1 MRRLST
7 ALLAL
12 FITLVFLTYM
22 VTYTVRYD
30 EVAILTTFEQ
40 ADEPDQAAID
50 RGENS
55 GSVIK
60 KPGLYFKFPW
70 PIQRVETYP
79 TRLQVLE
86 DQPEEIRLKDGNTV
100 IVNMAVTWRVD
111 DPLAFYRSLESVE
124 EAQQMLRPQMSDL
137 RKVLSQYRFD
147 QFVNEKP
154 EEVQLDQIE
163 LEIAE
168 TFRNQ
173 IAGLNYGI
181 AIEQVTMGKLLYNT
195 STATKVNERMTV
207 TQNRLAQSIRS
218 QGDAE
223 AQSIRTEAINT
234 SSQIMSFA
242 NNAATSIE
250 AIGERESARLIG
262 QLADSVADERFAA
275 FLIALETNEKILAN
289 KTIFVI
295 DGRENELIRTFL
307 YGPDEAITNPGE
319 DAGSRRPVTPLR
331 PELLDTATTTDPA
344 TSTTAETT
352 PPTAT
357 GARP

>member
-12 FITLVFLTYM
+12 FIALVFLTYM

-40 ADEPDQAAID
+40 ATEPDADAID

-60 KPGLYFKFPW
+60 KPGLYFKAPW

-86 DQPEEIRLKDGNTV
+86 DQPEEIRLQDGATV

-111 DPLAFYRSLESVE
+111 DPLAFFRSLETIDN
-124 EAQQMLRPQMSDL
+124 ANRQLRPQMSDL

-147 QFVNEKP
+147 QFVNEDP
-154 EEVQLDQIE
+154 SQVQLEQIE
-163 LEIAE
+163 AEIA
-168 TFRNQ
+168 TKFREQ
-173 IAGLNYGI
+173 INSLNYGI
-181 AIEQVTMGKLLYNT
+181 AIEQITMGKLLYNE
-195 STATKVNERMTV
+195 STAAKVNERMTA

-218 QGDAE
+218 QGDSE
-223 AQSIRTEAINT
+223 AKSITTEATNKRD
-234 SSQIMSFA
+234 QILAFA
-242 NNAATSIE
+242 NDAAAHIR
-250 AIGERESARLIG
+250 AVGERESARLTG
-262 QLADSVADERFAA
+262 QLANTDADERFAA

-289 KTIFVI
+289 KTIFII
-295 DGRENELIRTFL
+295 DGSEADPIRTFL
-307 YGPDEAITNPGE
+307 YGPDQSVTMPGS
-319 DAGSRRPVTPLR
+319 AGSSRRPTPLR
-331 PELLDTATTTDPA
+331 PEYQDAASTDAATTEA
-344 TSTTAETT
+344 AQ
-352 PPTAT
+352 PTAT